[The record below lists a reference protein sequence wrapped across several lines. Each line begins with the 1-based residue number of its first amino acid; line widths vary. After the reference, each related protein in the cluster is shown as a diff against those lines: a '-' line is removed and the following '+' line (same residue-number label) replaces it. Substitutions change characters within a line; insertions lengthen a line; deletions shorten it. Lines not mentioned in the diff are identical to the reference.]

1 MFSALEL
8 AYMTSDEI
16 GSHIVDELEKLKNED
31 MTWDEAILEATDGE
45 PGVISSLFRTD
56 ANRIEAMRKYFN

>member
-8 AYMTSDEI
+8 AYMTSHEI
-16 GSHIVDELEKLKNED
+16 GSHIVDELEKLKDED

-45 PGVISSLFRTD
+45 PGVISSLFRAD
-56 ANRIEAMRKYFN
+56 VNRIEAMRKYFN